1 VDTGGKLGGTASE
14 MRVAAD
20 LHLKLRTPIP
30 RMKILQALEIA
41 YQIEGFPSDL
51 FFAPIDVELITT
63 DQNPNGKQTVT
74 SSANAPV

>member
-1 VDTGGKLGGTASE
+1 
-14 MRVAAD
+14 
-20 LHLKLRTPIP
+20 
-30 RMKILQALEIA
+30 LEIA